1 MENKVLSS
9 SSQLLK
15 AKREFCRN
23 VFQIDS
29 SERNRVKR
37 NLFSDKSETCDLA
50 KKAKEVELKLSQML
64 SEKKKLKEKQ
74 RLNQTQLTLMYKE
87 KKKLDQMKLKTNP
100 QANRNRKK
108 SISSNANVSDVTK
121 KYKYFDR
128 PKVHKNVPKKK
139 KRVCRNLQSFGE
151 AFSDGD
157 FGFGNGKRLNIDLDG
172 TFTGPVFQSPPSK
185 PYHRKESI
193 KAGHFL
199 RF

>member
-29 SERNRVKR
+29 SERKRVKR

-74 RLNQTQLTLMYKE
+74 RLNQKQLTLMYKE

-100 QANRNRKK
+100 PAPPRKE
-108 SISSNANVSDVTK
+108 SRSSNANVSDVTK
-121 KYKYFDR
+121 KYKHFDR

-139 KRVCRNLQSFGE
+139 KGVCRNLPSFGE

-157 FGFGNGKRLNIDLDG
+157 FGFGNGKRLNVDLDG

-185 PYHRKESI
+185 PYHKKESI

>member
-1 MENKVLSS
+1 MENKVSSS
-9 SSQLLK
+9 SSQILK

-23 VFQIDS
+23 PYQIDPS
-29 SERNRVKR
+29 DRKRVKR
-37 NLFSDKSETCDLA
+37 NLFPDKSETCELA
-50 KKAKEVELKLSQML
+50 RKAKEVDLKLSQML

-74 RLNQTQLTLMYKE
+74 RLNQKQLTLMYKE
-87 KKKLDQMKLKTNP
+87 RKKLDQMKLKTNP
-100 QANRNRKK
+100 PAPPRKE
-108 SISSNANVSDVTK
+108 SRSSNANVSDVTK
-121 KYKYFDR
+121 KYKHFDR

-139 KRVCRNLQSFGE
+139 KGVCRNLQSFGE

-157 FGFGNGKRLNIDLDG
+157 FGFGNGKRLNVDLDG

-185 PYHRKESI
+185 PYHKKESI

>member
-29 SERNRVKR
+29 SERKRVKR

-74 RLNQTQLTLMYKE
+74 LLNQKQLYLMYKE

-100 QANRNRKK
+100 QANRKESR
-108 SISSNANVSDVTK
+108 SSNANVSDITK
-121 KYKYFDR
+121 KYKHFDR
-128 PKVHKNVPKKK
+128 PKVHKNVFKKK
-139 KRVCRNLQSFGE
+139 KRVSHSLQSFGE
-151 AFSDGD
+151 AFSNED
-157 FGFGNGKRLNIDLDG
+157 FGFGNGKRLNVDLDG
-172 TFTGPVFQSPPSK
+172 TFTDPVFSPTSK
-185 PYHRKESI
+185 HCFNKESK

-199 RF
+199 RC

>member
-1 MENKVLSS
+1 MENKVSSS
-9 SSQLLK
+9 SSQILK

-23 VFQIDS
+23 PYQIDPS
-29 SERNRVKR
+29 DRKRVKR

-100 QANRNRKK
+100 PAPPRKE
-108 SISSNANVSDVTK
+108 SRSSNANVSDVTK
-121 KYKYFDR
+121 KYKHFDR

-185 PYHRKESI
+185 PYHKKESI
-193 KAGHFL
+193 AGHFL

>member
-1 MENKVLSS
+1 MENKVSSS
-9 SSQLLK
+9 SSQILK

-23 VFQIDS
+23 PYQIDPS
-29 SERNRVKR
+29 DRKRVKR
-37 NLFSDKSETCDLA
+37 NLFSDKSETCELA
-50 KKAKEVELKLSQML
+50 RKAKEVDLKLSQML

-74 RLNQTQLTLMYKE
+74 LLNQMQLTLMYKE

-100 QANRNRKK
+100 PAPPRKE
-108 SISSNANVSDVTK
+108 SRSSNANVSDVTK
-121 KYKYFDR
+121 KYKHFDR

-185 PYHRKESI
+185 PYHKKESI
-193 KAGHFL
+193 AGHFL